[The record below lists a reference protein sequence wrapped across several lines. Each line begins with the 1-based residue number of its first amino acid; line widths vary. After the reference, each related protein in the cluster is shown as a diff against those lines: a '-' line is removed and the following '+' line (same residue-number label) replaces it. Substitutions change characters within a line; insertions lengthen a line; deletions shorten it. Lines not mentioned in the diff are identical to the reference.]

1 MGINDLFKKMGLDPD
16 KFNENQKNI
25 FGKASEDLKEDD
37 GQKAK
42 QWTLENYSGLF
53 PIWKK

>member
-1 MGINDLFKKMGLDPD
+1 MGINDIFKKMGLDPD

-25 FGKASEDLKEDD
+25 FGKASENLKEDD